1 MMHCIA
7 SHVSSKEYK
16 RPSLSAMNSQDGY
29 KMFDVQWHRMYDK
42 FPDFENNKSHRDCY
56 FKWKNLKQTV
66 LAGSGID
73 SQLQKQ
79 IQTEIEK
86 KKKKQSTVAQNP
98 GCNATLGIKNFTFQ
112 R

>member
-1 MMHCIA
+1 
-7 SHVSSKEYK
+7 
-16 RPSLSAMNSQDGY
+16 
-29 KMFDVQWHRMYDK
+29 MYDK
-42 FPDFENNKSHRDCY
+42 FPDFGNNKSHRDCY

-86 KKKKQSTVAQNP
+86 KKKNRALLHRILDVMLHLASRILPFRGKNQS
-98 GCNATLGIKNFTFQ
+98 L